1 MSYLLDTNVLLRSV
15 QLQHPMHPVA
25 KNAVNAV
32 TKLLASQEEVC
43 LMPQN
48 LIKFWAVA
56 TRPVENNGLGLTI
69 AQAKQETARLKVMFA
84 FKPDVPA
91 IFALWEH
98 LVEHYQV
105 SGKPTHDARLV
116 AARQAHG
123 VSHLLTFNTG
133 DFKRYASIIAVAAP
147 SDVV

>member
-15 QLQHPMHPVA
+15 QLHHPMHLAA
-25 KNAVNAV
+25 KNAV
-32 TKLLASQEEVC
+32 TKLLAAKEEVC

-48 LIKFWAVA
+48 FVEFWAVA
-56 TRPVENNGLGLTI
+56 TRPVAYNGLGLTI
-69 AQAKQETARLKVMFA
+69 AEAKQETARLKAMFA

-91 IFALWEH
+91 IFAFWEY
-98 LVEHYQV
+98 LVEQYQV

-116 AARQAHG
+116 AAMQAHG

-133 DFKRYASIIAVAAP
+133 DFKRYAGIIAVVAP
-147 SDVV
+147 ADVV